1 MYYRRAF
8 IPGGTYFF
16 TVVTA
21 RRRKLFG
28 DEASIDVLR
37 QAFCHVN
44 STRPFTIDALVILPD
59 HLHCIWTLPPSDS
72 DYPTRWRLLKTWVTK
87 HRPGPAPEAK
97 SLGRSDYAALIR
109 PTGPARPAVW
119 QGRYWEHVIRDETD
133 YRQHV
138 DYIHYNPVKHGY
150 VQRPW
155 DWAYSSFRHYVQQG
169 RYPQDWGETA
179 PVFGEGVGHE

>member
-37 QAFCHVN
+37 QAFRHVN
-44 STRPFTIDALVILPD
+44 SARPFTIDAVVILPD

-87 HRPGPAPEAK
+87 HRPGPEPEAK
-97 SLGRSDYAALIR
+97 SLGMSDYAALIR

-119 QGRYWEHVIRDETD
+119 QGRY
-133 YRQHV
+133 
-138 DYIHYNPVKHGY
+138 
-150 VQRPW
+150 
-155 DWAYSSFRHYVQQG
+155 
-169 RYPQDWGETA
+169 
-179 PVFGEGVGHE
+179 